1 MPEISFNPEALS
13 VTVDP
18 EDSNVRR
25 SPGNS
30 AFQPVMFPGSGIQP
44 LMEGLRFA
52 NIQCMPSVPDDPDE
66 HVDR

>member
-18 EDSNVRR
+18 EDSSVRR

-30 AFQPVMFPGSGIQP
+30 AFKPVMFPGSGIQP
-44 LMEGLRFA
+44 LIEGLRFV
-52 NIQCMPSVPDDPDE
+52 NMQCGPSVSDDRDTETPL
-66 HVDR
+66 